1 MISII
6 GLTAT
11 VTLIQA
17 IELARRAS
25 TKLQDGQSINIVGM
39 SLLNIPSVI
48 ELTLPISL
56 IVGSML
62 CFEAWNRSN
71 EFVVSRGFGRSIWAI
86 LSPASFVAGMIGSL
100 FVVLINPIGS
110 LTSRE
115 YEKQMG
121 ELFGSG
127 QQKLSVS
134 ADGIWLRDNQPAG
147 QFIINGDMLDVETAQ
162 IMNPMIY
169 AFTENNELDLRVRA
183 TSMQLTDTGWI
194 IEGATTWQND
204 GEQNERGTMMLP
216 SGFAALDLGLSSEPP
231 NTIPFV
237 SLPAF
242 IDLLESAGLP
252 TIEHRLHFH
261 KLMSLPFLMIGLAM
275 LSARATLTNMNRG
288 QTCQIVHPRH
298 CYCRFHFPVLPFHAD
313 PWHLIASS
321 RHRCGVG
328 ASRYCHH
335 PWCHSAGAYGRSL
348 KASNMPFPLK
358 STLTTLLVLFL
369 VSITPAVAQ
378 ISITAT
384 VNGKPIT
391 NYDIEQRA
399 LFLGYATNIEINAEN
414 RDRIFEDALQLIID
428 DELRLDAARSLIN
441 DVESSVLPQVR
452 DFINQNFGTDSLSGN
467 RALQQ
472 AGIDPMT
479 VQLKYTSDLAWSN
492 FISTRFADKF
502 SNIES
507 RIDDE
512 LERIKKNASKPQ
524 VKLAEI
530 VLSPSPVRTLNK
542 PGIWPARWLPPSA
555 RGQALP
561 RSPANILL
569 PEAPTAAEMSA
580 GP

>member
-1 MISII
+1 MALGPCQADASSITPGDDNMIAAAPFGILFRYFGLRYLGWLMISII

-115 YEKQMG
+115 YGKQMG

-216 SGFAALDLGLSSEPP
+216 SGLAALDLGLSSEPP

-288 QTCQIVHPRH
+288 RRVRLFTRGIV
-298 CYCRFHFPVLPFHAD
+298 
-313 PWHLIASS
+313 IA
-321 RHRCGVG
+321 
-328 ASRYCHH
+328 
-335 PWCHSAGAYGRSL
+335 
-348 KASNMPFPLK
+348 
-358 STLTTLLVLFL
+358 
-369 VSITPAVAQ
+369 VSIFLFSHFMQILGTSLRLPAIVAAWAPAV
-378 ISITAT
+378 IVI
-384 VNGKPIT
+384 I
-391 NYDIEQRA
+391 
-399 LFLGYATNIEINAEN
+399 LGA
-414 RDRIFEDALQLIID
+414 
-428 DELRLDAARSLIN
+428 
-441 DVESSVLPQVR
+441 
-452 DFINQNFGTDSLSGN
+452 
-467 RALQQ
+467 
-472 AGIDPMT
+472 
-479 VQLKYTSDLAWSN
+479 
-492 FISTRFADKF
+492 
-502 SNIES
+502 
-507 RIDDE
+507 
-512 LERIKKNASKPQ
+512 
-524 VKLAEI
+524 
-530 VLSPSPVRTLNK
+530 
-542 PGIWPARWLPPSA
+542 
-555 RGQALP
+555 
-561 RSPANILL
+561 ILL
-569 PEAPTAAEMSA
+569 ARMDEA
-580 GP
+580 

>member
-1 MISII
+1 MIATAPFGILFRYFGLRYIGWLMISIT

-56 IVGSML
+56 IIGSML

-86 LSPASFVAGMIGSL
+86 LSPASFAAGMIGLL
-100 FVVLINPIGS
+100 FVVLVNPIGS

-115 YEKQMG
+115 YEKQMS

-127 QQKLSVS
+127 QQRLSVS

-169 AFTENNELDLRVRA
+169 AFTENSELTLRVRA

-216 SGFAALDLGLSSEPP
+216 SGLAALDLGLSSEPP

-275 LSARATLTNMNRG
+275 LSARATLTNMTRG
-288 QTCQIVHPRH
+288 RRVRLFTRGIV
-298 CYCRFHFPVLPFHAD
+298 
-313 PWHLIASS
+313 IA
-321 RHRCGVG
+321 
-328 ASRYCHH
+328 
-335 PWCHSAGAYGRSL
+335 
-348 KASNMPFPLK
+348 
-358 STLTTLLVLFL
+358 
-369 VSITPAVAQ
+369 VSIFLFSHFMQILGTSLRLPAIVAAWAPAV
-378 ISITAT
+378 IVI
-384 VNGKPIT
+384 I
-391 NYDIEQRA
+391 
-399 LFLGYATNIEINAEN
+399 LGA
-414 RDRIFEDALQLIID
+414 
-428 DELRLDAARSLIN
+428 
-441 DVESSVLPQVR
+441 
-452 DFINQNFGTDSLSGN
+452 
-467 RALQQ
+467 
-472 AGIDPMT
+472 
-479 VQLKYTSDLAWSN
+479 
-492 FISTRFADKF
+492 
-502 SNIES
+502 
-507 RIDDE
+507 
-512 LERIKKNASKPQ
+512 
-524 VKLAEI
+524 
-530 VLSPSPVRTLNK
+530 
-542 PGIWPARWLPPSA
+542 
-555 RGQALP
+555 
-561 RSPANILL
+561 ILL
-569 PEAPTAAEMSA
+569 ARMDEA
-580 GP
+580 